1 MTIKIPQSIQLYCKN
16 NAVQTAIDS
25 LMNRKINHSNKS
37 LEEIENEYK
46 AKLSTEKTKLDFFV
60 FLHDAYKE
68 VVIKTIKELNPEYI
82 NDLYQIEN
90 DDIDVS
96 DSGEKCFG
104 KSFVRNNQKIELY
117 LYLTSEK
124 DLRLAFS
131 FSTDNKKEVYKDLQD
146 YESRKYICDYEEG
159 VCYSLF
165 TQSIKITGEEKEL
178 DVSLLKEATKDFL
191 KMIKWKHWK

>member
-191 KMIKWKHWK
+191 KMIK